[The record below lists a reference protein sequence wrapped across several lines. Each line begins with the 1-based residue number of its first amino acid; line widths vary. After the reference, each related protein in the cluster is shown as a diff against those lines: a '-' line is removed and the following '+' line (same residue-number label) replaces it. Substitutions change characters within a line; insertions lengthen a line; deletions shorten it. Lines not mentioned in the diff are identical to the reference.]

1 MREPVS
7 VFIIDPNPL
16 ARKVLSEILSARPEI
31 RLLGAAATPSI
42 AERYCVDLDPQVLVL
57 DFETPVDPGLKA
69 LKDFAQNRVIAA
81 VLYTSLKEAD
91 LSKVEAHSALEVR
104 RVLEK
109 PESGLAQ
116 GITRDAEQ
124 LIKSIFSL
132 SLAARPPINKKLNT
146 ATEKKN
152 TSQIVSASSEQN
164 VVKGRRIIAIGAST
178 GGTQALQ
185 ELLQDLP
192 AYAPGIVAVQHMPA
206 DFTAAFA
213 RRLNESCK
221 FSVKEATGG
230 ELVEPGVVL
239 IAHGGM
245 HLEVIGAP
253 GNLRVAL
260 RDGPKVSGHRPS
272 VDVLFNSVAKAA
284 GAHAIGVLL
293 TGMGQ
298 DGAEGL
304 LEIRLAGGRTLAQD
318 EHSSAV
324 FGMPRAAYVN
334 KATEELVPISQ
345 MAERIMSFIK

>member
-16 ARKVLSEILSARPEI
+16 ARKLLSESLSVRPEI

-42 AERYCVDLDPQVLVL
+42 AERYCGDLDPQVLVV
-57 DFETPVDPGLKA
+57 DFETPVEPGLKA
-69 LKDFAQNRVIAA
+69 LKTFGQNRSIAV
-81 VLYTSLKEAD
+81 VLYTSLKEED
-91 LSKVEAHSALEVR
+91 LLKVEAHSALVIR
-104 RVLEK
+104 RVLKK

-116 GITRDAEQ
+116 GIARDTGE
-124 LIKSIFSL
+124 LIKSILSL
-132 SLAARPPINKKLNT
+132 SNAALPRLSDRKNT
-146 ATEKKN
+146 VQEKKKIPN
-152 TSQIVSASSEQN
+152 IFSASNEQS
-164 VVKGRRIIAIGAST
+164 VSKARRIIAIGAST

-192 AYAPGIVAVQHMPA
+192 AHAPGIVVVQHMPA

-213 RRLNESCK
+213 QRLNEICK
-221 FSVKEATGG
+221 FSVKEAKGG
-230 ELVEPGVVL
+230 ELVESGVVL

-245 HLEVIGAP
+245 HLEVVGTP
-253 GNLRVAL
+253 GNLRTAL
-260 RDGPKVSGHRPS
+260 RDGPKISGHRPS

-304 LEIRLAGGRTLAQD
+304 LEIRQAGGRTLAQD

-324 FGMPRAAYVN
+324 FGMPRAAYIN
-334 KATEELVPISQ
+334 NATEELVPISQ
-345 MAERIMSFIK
+345 MAEKIMSLIN

>member
-16 ARKVLSEILSARPEI
+16 VRKLLSESLSVRQEI

-42 AERYCVDLDPQVLVL
+42 AERYCGDLDPQVLVV
-57 DFETPVDPGLKA
+57 DFETPVEPGLKA
-69 LKDFAQNRVIAA
+69 LKVFGQKRAIAV

-104 RVLEK
+104 RVLKK

-116 GITRDAEQ
+116 GITRDTEQ
-124 LIKSIFSL
+124 LVKSILSL
-132 SLAARPPINKKLNT
+132 SSAAPPPASKKQNAELGKKKIPHIFGSP
-146 ATEKKN
+146 TEQ
-152 TSQIVSASSEQN
+152 SVSKS
-164 VVKGRRIIAIGAST
+164 RRIIAIGAST

-192 AYAPGIVAVQHMPA
+192 AHAPGIVVVQHMPA
-206 DFTAAFA
+206 DFTEAFA
-213 RRLNESCK
+213 RRLNEICK
-221 FSVKEATGG
+221 FTVKEAKGG
-230 ELVEPGVVL
+230 EPVEPGVVL
-239 IAHGGM
+239 IAHGGN
-245 HLEVIGAP
+245 HLEVVGAP

-272 VDVLFNSVAKAA
+272 VDVLFNSVAKTA

-324 FGMPRAAYVN
+324 FGMPRAAYIN
-334 KATEELVPISQ
+334 KATEELVPISR
-345 MAERIMSFIK
+345 MAERIMSLID

>member
-1 MREPVS
+1 MREPIS

-16 ARKVLSEILSARPEI
+16 ARKLLSENLSLRPEI
-31 RLLGAAATPSI
+31 RLLGTAATPSI
-42 AERYCVDLDPQVLVL
+42 AERYCKDLDPEVLVV
-57 DFETPVDPGLKA
+57 DFETPVEPGLKA
-69 LKDFAQNRVIAA
+69 LKAFGHNREIAF
-81 VLYTSLKEAD
+81 VLYTSLRATD
-91 LSKVEAHSALEVR
+91 LSKVEAHSFLQVR
-104 RVLEK
+104 RTLKK

-116 GITRDAEQ
+116 GIARDTEQ
-124 LIKSIFSL
+124 LIKSILSL
-132 SLAARPPINKKLNT
+132 SSAALPPASKKQNL
-146 ATEKKN
+146 EIGKKN
-152 TSQIVSASSEQN
+152 VPQFLGVTSTRSVSKAH
-164 VVKGRRIIAIGAST
+164 RIIAIGAST

-192 AYAPGIVAVQHMPA
+192 EHAPGIVVAQHMPA

-213 RRLNESCK
+213 QRLNESCK
-221 FSVKEATGG
+221 FSVKEAKGG

-245 HLEVIGAP
+245 HLEVVGAP
-253 GNLRVAL
+253 GNLRTVL
-260 RDGPKVSGHRPS
+260 RDAPKVSGHRPS

-318 EHSSAV
+318 EQSSAV
-324 FGMPRAAYVN
+324 FGMPRAAFVN
-334 KATEELVPISQ
+334 KATEELVPISK
-345 MAERIMSFIK
+345 MAERIMSFLN

>member
-16 ARKVLSEILSARPEI
+16 ARKLLSEMLSVRPEI

-42 AERYCVDLDPQVLVL
+42 AERYCVDLDPQVLVI

-69 LKDFAQNRVIAA
+69 LKTFAQNRAIAA
-81 VLYTSLKEAD
+81 VIYTSLKESD

-104 RVLEK
+104 RVLKK

-116 GITRDAEQ
+116 GIARDTEQ
-124 LIKSIFSL
+124 LIKSILAL
-132 SLAARPPINKKLNT
+132 SSAALPPATKKQNVELGKKKTSHILSPPI
-146 ATEKKN
+146 
-152 TSQIVSASSEQN
+152 EQN
-164 VVKGRRIIAIGAST
+164 LPKARRIIAIGAST

-192 AYAPGIVAVQHMPA
+192 AYAPGIVVVQHMPA

-221 FSVKEATGG
+221 FAVKEARGG

-245 HLEVIGAP
+245 HLEVVGKP

-324 FGMPRAAYVN
+324 FGMPRAAYIN
-334 KATEELVPISQ
+334 KATEELIPISH
-345 MAERIMSFIK
+345 MAERIMSLIN

>member
-16 ARKVLSEILSARPEI
+16 ARKLLSEMLSVRPEI

-42 AERYCVDLDPQVLVL
+42 AERYCVDLDPQVLVI

-69 LKDFAQNRVIAA
+69 LKTFAQNRAIAA
-81 VLYTSLKEAD
+81 VIYTSLKESD

-104 RVLEK
+104 RVLKK

-116 GITRDAEQ
+116 GIARDTEQ
-124 LIKSIFSL
+124 LIKSILAL
-132 SLAARPPINKKLNT
+132 SSAALPPATKKQNVELGKKKTSHILSPPI
-146 ATEKKN
+146 
-152 TSQIVSASSEQN
+152 EQN
-164 VVKGRRIIAIGAST
+164 LPKARRIIAIGAST

-192 AYAPGIVAVQHMPA
+192 AYAPGIVVVQHMPA

-221 FSVKEATGG
+221 FAVKEARGG

-245 HLEVIGAP
+245 HLEVVGAP

-324 FGMPRAAYVN
+324 FGMPRAAYIN
-334 KATEELVPISQ
+334 KATEELIPISH
-345 MAERIMSFIK
+345 MAERIMSLIN

>member
-16 ARKVLSEILSARPEI
+16 ARKLLSEMLSVRPEI
-31 RLLGAAATPSI
+31 RLLGSAATPSI
-42 AERYCVDLDPQVLVL
+42 AERYCVDLDPQVLVI

-69 LKDFAQNRVIAA
+69 LKTFAQNRAIAA
-81 VLYTSLKEAD
+81 VIYTSLKESD

-104 RVLEK
+104 RVLKK

-116 GITRDAEQ
+116 GIARDSEQ
-124 LIKSIFSL
+124 LIKSILAL
-132 SLAARPPINKKLNT
+132 SSAALPPATKKQNVELGKKKTSHILSPPI
-146 ATEKKN
+146 
-152 TSQIVSASSEQN
+152 EQN
-164 VVKGRRIIAIGAST
+164 LPKARRIIAIGAST

-192 AYAPGIVAVQHMPA
+192 AYAPGIVVVQHMPA

-221 FSVKEATGG
+221 FAVKEARGG

-245 HLEVIGAP
+245 HLEVVGAP

-324 FGMPRAAYVN
+324 FGMPRAAYIN
-334 KATEELVPISQ
+334 KATEELIPISH
-345 MAERIMSFIK
+345 MAERIMSLIN